1 MEERELTVTLTLTKT
16 FKTLSK
22 NISESERETTVLKA
36 NSHCVNIQLISELTL
51 LVFWW
56 CLFIGLR
63 TFKQCVMIFLETLT
77 YSDIFTNHCHDDEL
91 SVPANCIEEYVGVQ
105 HGRNRAVNHS

>member
-51 LVFWW
+51 LVF
-56 CLFIGLR
+56 
-63 TFKQCVMIFLETLT
+63 
-77 YSDIFTNHCHDDEL
+77 
-91 SVPANCIEEYVGVQ
+91 
-105 HGRNRAVNHS
+105 